1 MHLYISPQNWFS
13 FVWNE
18 HFEEAIFGL
27 ADRVAKDAITQIIEA
42 LTQESVKQSLK
53 GTTESN

>member
-18 HFEEAIFGL
+18 HFEEAISGL

-53 GTTESN
+53 GTT